1 MSISGVLSFS
11 SYWGSVSG
19 GLLICFRVRCRVS
32 SVWVRWLAVV
42 QRALFTILLRILFC
56 IAVPVYFSLKYLL
69 RFGDIPLLVLLWE
82 KGIWICIL
90 KPCMFANV
98 FNMFSHWNH
107 GLIEHRI
114 QGWKLFFL
122 RNLKVMLRFQL
133 WENLLN
139 YFIDYFPLY
148 FVNSCFLEL
157 LLFRY

>member
-1 MSISGVLSFS
+1 
-11 SYWGSVSG
+11 
-19 GLLICFRVRCRVS
+19 
-32 SVWVRWLAVV
+32 
-42 QRALFTILLRILFC
+42 
-56 IAVPVYFSLKYLL
+56 
-69 RFGDIPLLVLLWE
+69 
-82 KGIWICIL
+82 
-90 KPCMFANV
+90 MFANV
-98 FNMFSHWNH
+98 FNMVSHWNY

-122 RNLKVMLRFQL
+122 RNLKVMLHFQF